1 MTPQTRVPYLKYPQ
15 FKAAMTHFQNGEW
28 GAGLSALDEVQ
39 KEFPGSAD
47 LEAIRRDILMK
58 TQFEL
63 DEVLDQKEE
72 RKKTLRRN
80 GVRLALLGVAL
91 VIVFLGVQTF
101 SSWIFDQWTNIQ
113 QGVTLDFRS
122 VELAIK
128 YRDAQSY
135 LLAKQP
141 ESALGIIQ
149 EISDSDPTYPGLE
162 ILLEEAKEMQALET
176 RYAEALQ
183 SLEQGDTL
191 TALEQLDAIDR
202 EKPNFQDVS
211 IKIQEIQ
218 GDLVLLDLFN
228 QAEKAYEEQDWASA
242 TAQYETLRAI
252 APNYRSDLME
262 QRLIRSYMN
271 LASDILEAEDESPET
286 LAVAESYFRKV
297 LVLNPRDEALLV
309 EQNRIKEQFNQRL
322 FDYYIQAAREAV
334 VGQEDSLNAL
344 KIANNYLN
352 NALRLRPKDPNVL
365 LEINLANAYLQAQI
379 DFEAEQINRAI
390 TNLEFIYSND
400 PGYANGTALQTLY
413 ESYMLRGDIFSA
425 TGELEPALS
434 DYQSATE
441 VALKTSNPVLK
452 LYFAKIKIAETMGT
466 LNNFAVAV
474 NNYSEAVELVNLEP
488 LLDAEDTELAYL
500 LREAIRYA
508 EIEWYRTSYRL
519 YRRVLPATHLIL
531 DKEEVVTIKEGDYLS
546 SLAKIYDTTVQE
558 ILQANALPSAGNIQL
573 GQELVIP
580 TLKVIDE

>member
-1 MTPQTRVPYLKYPQ
+1 MTDQTRTPYQKFPQ
-15 FKAAMTHFQNGEW
+15 FMAAMTHFQKGEW
-28 GAGLSALDEVQ
+28 AAGLSALDEVR
-39 KEFPGSAD
+39 KEFPGLPS
-47 LEAIRRDILMK
+47 LEALRQDILLK

-63 DEVLDQKEE
+63 DEILDQKEDL
-72 RKKTLRRN
+72 KKKLRRN
-80 GVRLALLGVAL
+80 GVRLVMLGLA
-91 VIVFLGVQTF
+91 IVFVYFGVQTF
-101 SSWIFDQWTNIQ
+101 SSWIIDQWTNIQ
-113 QGVTLDFRS
+113 QGVALDFRS

-135 LLAKQP
+135 LLANQP
-141 ESALGIIQ
+141 EPALGIIQ

-162 ILLEEAKEMQALET
+162 VLLEEAKGMQALET
-176 RYAEALQ
+176 LYAEALQ
-183 SLEQGDTL
+183 NLDQGDTV
-191 TALEQLDAIDR
+191 TALEKLEVLNR
-202 EKPNFQDVS
+202 EHPNYQDVA

-218 GDLVLLDLFN
+218 GDLYLLDLFN
-228 QAEKAYEEQDWASA
+228 QAEKAYEKQDWTSA

-271 LASDILEAEDESPET
+271 LASEILEAEDESPET

-344 KIANNYLN
+344 EIANDHLN
-352 NALRLRPKDPNVL
+352 KALRLRPKDPNTL
-365 LEINLANAYLQAQI
+365 LEINLTKAYLQAQI

-390 TNLEFIYSND
+390 TNLEFIYAND

-413 ESYMLRGDIFSA
+413 ESYMLRGDIFAA

-466 LNNFAVAV
+466 LNNYAVAV
-474 NNYSEAVELVNLEP
+474 NNYAEAVELVNLEP
-488 LLDAEDTELAYL
+488 LLDAENTELAYL
-500 LREAIRYA
+500 LREAIRYG

-519 YRRVLPATHLIL
+519 YRRVLPATDLIL

-546 SLAKIYDTTVQE
+546 SLAKIYDTTVHE

-580 TLKVIDE
+580 TLKEIDD

>member
-1 MTPQTRVPYLKYPQ
+1 MTDQTRAPYQKFPQ
-15 FKAAMTHFQNGEW
+15 FMAAMTHFQKGEW
-28 GAGLSALDEVQ
+28 AAGLSALDEVR
-39 KEFPGSAD
+39 KEFPGLPS
-47 LEAIRRDILMK
+47 LEALRQDILLK

-63 DEVLDQKEE
+63 DEILDQKEDL
-72 RKKTLRRN
+72 KKKLRRN
-80 GVRLALLGVAL
+80 GVRLVMLGLA
-91 VIVFLGVQTF
+91 IVFVYFGVQTF
-101 SSWIFDQWTNIQ
+101 SSWIIDQWTNIQ
-113 QGVTLDFRS
+113 QGVALDFRS

-135 LLAKQP
+135 LLANQP
-141 ESALGIIQ
+141 EPALVIIQ

-162 ILLEEAKEMQALET
+162 VLLEEAKGMQALET
-176 RYAEALQ
+176 LYAEALQ
-183 SLEQGDTL
+183 NLDQGDTV
-191 TALEQLDAIDR
+191 TALEKLEVLNR
-202 EKPNFQDVS
+202 EHPNYQDVA

-218 GDLVLLDLFN
+218 GDLYLLDLFN
-228 QAEKAYEEQDWASA
+228 QAEKAYEKQDWTSA

-271 LASDILEAEDESPET
+271 LASEILEAEDESPET

-344 KIANNYLN
+344 EIANDHLN
-352 NALRLRPKDPNVL
+352 KALRLRPKDPNTL
-365 LEINLANAYLQAQI
+365 LEINLTKAYLQAQI

-390 TNLEFIYSND
+390 TNLEFIYAND

-413 ESYMLRGDIFSA
+413 ESYMLRGDIFAA

-466 LNNFAVAV
+466 LNNYAVAV
-474 NNYSEAVELVNLEP
+474 NNYAEAVELVNLEP
-488 LLDAEDTELAYL
+488 LLDAENTELAYL
-500 LREAIRYA
+500 LREAIRYG

-519 YRRVLPATHLIL
+519 YRRVLPATDLIL
-531 DKEEVVTIKEGDYLS
+531 DKVEVVTIKEGDYLS
-546 SLAKIYDTTVQE
+546 SLAKIYDTTVHE

-580 TLKVIDE
+580 TLKEIDD